1 MMDIEYMA
9 RALAQQAGQVVRA
22 HPNCRLATVRLSRSL
37 RESWLPSALVR
48 SGVPEL
54 EFVFVKP
61 AARFGLMAWGRAATA
76 RGAGADRVDEVRAA
90 VRETA
95 QVTAVACDAQPRWL
109 GGVAFTAGPHGHPW
123 QEWPDAE
130 LRLPRWLLE
139 WSGDAVRVQLTL
151 SATEAV
157 QPDLERRLVEEARRW
172 REDNAAQILVA
183 GGTGSRLWPGG
194 QRERADW
201 TQAVSQTAAD
211 IRAGHYDKAVLAR
224 SVRVTGGGVSLAE
237 VIGRLVTLFPEAH
250 VFAMRQ
256 GSQWFVGATPER
268 LVSVSGGGVNMDGL
282 AGSTARG
289 RTEEEDER
297 LAQELRAS
305 EKNRAEHR
313 AVVDWIVETIE
324 GVVTDVTYPDHPQIR
339 RLANVQHLYTP
350 IRGRLAKSAS
360 VFDLLARLHPTPAVA
375 GVPRA
380 RALEVIARRETFY
393 RGWYAGPI
401 GWATPNG
408 DGEFA
413 VALRSG
419 LLSASESVLFA
430 GAGIMGDSHP
440 DSEWAETIWKFE
452 PMLQALGVSS

>member
-1 MMDIEYMA
+1 MNIEHMA
-9 RALAQQAGQVVRA
+9 KALAKQAGQAARA
-22 HPNCRLATVRLSRSL
+22 HPECRLVTVSHSSSVQ
-37 RESWLPSALVR
+37 EPWLPSALVR
-48 SGVPEL
+48 SGALEL
-54 EFVFVKP
+54 EFVFLKP

-95 QVTAVACDAQPRWL
+95 RTTAVAGDGQPRWL
-109 GGVAFTAGPHGHPW
+109 GGFAFTAGPHGQPW

-139 WSGDAVRVQLTL
+139 WSGDALRVQLTL
-151 SATEAV
+151 SATEALR
-157 QPDLERRLVEEARRW
+157 PDLERRLAQEANRSRQ
-172 REDNAAQILVA
+172 DHAVQILVS
-183 GGTGSRLWPGG
+183 GGAGSRLWPGG
-194 QRERADW
+194 QREREDW
-201 TQAVSQTAAD
+201 NQAVSQTAAD
-211 IRAGHYDKAVLAR
+211 IRAGHYVKAVLAR
-224 SVRVTGGGVSLAE
+224 SVRITGGGVPLAE
-237 VIGRLVTLFPEAH
+237 VIGRLVALFPEAY

-268 LVSVSGGGVNMDGL
+268 LVTVAGGGVSMDGL
-282 AGSTARG
+282 AGSIARG
-289 RTEEEDER
+289 RTAEEDER

-313 AVVDWIVETIE
+313 AVVDWIVEAIQ
-324 GVVTDVTYPDHPQIR
+324 GVVTDVTCPAQPQIR

-350 IRGRLAKSAS
+350 IRGRLATGAS
-360 VFDLLARLHPTPAVA
+360 VFDLLVRLHPTPAVA

-380 RALEVIARRETFY
+380 QALKVIARRETFH

-401 GWATPNG
+401 GWAAPNG

-419 LLSASESVLFA
+419 LLSASASILFA

-440 DSEWAETIWKFE
+440 DSEWAETIWKLE
-452 PMLQALGVSS
+452 PMLRALGVSS